1 MEREDQEIVLP
12 AKAATFKEQ
21 KERGAMQEDWVEGMA
36 GATEKLNQINKLPR
50 ILTVTRKEKITSK

>member
-1 MEREDQEIVLP
+1 
-12 AKAATFKEQ
+12 
-21 KERGAMQEDWVEGMA
+21 MQEDWVEGMA